1 MALSINKALP
11 NLSKHEPLDRTNYN
25 RWSQKLL
32 IFFEQ
37 LEIDYVLFSDLPE
50 ENNASETSA
59 ASLYGIVR
67 DKSKPTDEATLKKY
81 EKDNSLGHLLNHMTP
96 C

>member
-1 MALSINKALP
+1 M
-11 NLSKHEPLDRTNYN
+11 DGTNYKH
-25 RWSQKLL
+25 WSQKLL

-37 LEIDYVLFSDLPE
+37 LEADYVLYSDLTE

-59 ASLYGIVR
+59 TSYDEIVK
-67 DKSKPTDEATLKKY
+67 DKSKPANEATKNKF
-81 EKDNSLGHLLNHMTP
+81 EKDNKIVKDI